1 MTEPVARRRMLAGWP
16 LRTVG
21 TVLSMLV
28 LACWIGWTTRTLVA
42 LQHRRIVSV
51 SLSTLVQDF
60 VAAEARSP
68 RSGDASTVR
77 TRTYLAAVDRAVSD
91 LGRDGTVVLVSEAT
105 LGRSVPDATA
115 LVRREILKSGEVQG
129 AAR

>member
-1 MTEPVARRRMLAGWP
+1 MTEPVARRRTLAGWP

-21 TVLSMLV
+21 VVLLMLA
-28 LACWIGWTTRTLVA
+28 LAVWIGWATRTLIA

-51 SLSTLVQDF
+51 SLATLVQDF

-68 RSGDASTVR
+68 QSGDASTAR
-77 TRTYLAAVDRAVSD
+77 TRAYLAAVDRAVSE

-105 LGRSVPDATA
+105 LGRSVPDATTA
-115 LVRREILKSGEVQG
+115 VRREILKAGEVQG
-129 AAR
+129 DAR